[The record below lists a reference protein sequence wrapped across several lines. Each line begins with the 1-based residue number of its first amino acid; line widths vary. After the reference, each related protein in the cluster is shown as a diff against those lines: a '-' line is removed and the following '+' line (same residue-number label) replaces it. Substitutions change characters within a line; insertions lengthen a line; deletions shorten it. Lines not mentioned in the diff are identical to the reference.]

1 MNGPTGSE
9 KVVYTTV
16 CMPSLFDYHPLHAP
30 TFSKFACT
38 VFCTVQCAGAFF
50 GAAIGSVESVWAI
63 PKLGAKLPKLS
74 TQLKHLG
81 TRSVHDI
88 AENENL
94 NSDLHCGAFMQF
106 VFAAVGCIFSTGE
119 YLSASIR
126 QTEDPINAGVGGALV
141 GIVPGIVKQSM
152 RVGVGA
158 GVAAGAAMCAASF
171 WYVAMKQ
178 AGWYIDDSIDVGLCV
193 LSRQSSQET
202 SFAKYGAAYH
212 ADRS

>member
-9 KVVYTTV
+9 KVVYTT
-16 CMPSLFDYHPLHAP
+16 
-30 TFSKFACT
+30 
-38 VFCTVQCAGAFF
+38 CAGAFF
-50 GAAIGSVESVWAI
+50 GAAVGSVESVWAI

-81 TRSVHDI
+81 TRSVYDTT
-88 AENENL
+88 ENKKL
-94 NSDLHCGAFMQF
+94 DSDLLCIAFMQF

-158 GVAAGAAMCAASF
+158 GVVAGAAMCAASF
-171 WYVAMKQ
+171 W
-178 AGWYIDDSIDVGLCV
+178 
-193 LSRQSSQET
+193 QSSQET
-202 SFAKYGAAYH
+202 PFEKYATAQY